1 MNGLSYARLFRRF
14 TKAIPGKCTR
24 ITIIMK
30 TINIRE
36 LNYIHPSAAAM
47 IRLNT
52 RWLLFC
58 LLVIHPP
65 VHPTRSR
72 ISSALSPGPRLAL
85 RSTGSA
91 HVMRPHAPS
100 LGVCCSLLCPWPFMP
115 PVVPYPVFAPPPA
128 ELLFDNL
135 LRVVTTEVPTLLP
148 PGSWSYL
155 IRLSR

>member
-1 MNGLSYARLFRRF
+1 MVYRTPVYSKDPQKLTPELHPHHNNKENNKHKR
-14 TKAIPGKCTR
+14 
-24 ITIIMK
+24 TI
-30 TINIRE
+30 
-36 LNYIHPSAAAM
+36 YIHTAAAV
-47 IRLNT
+47 IRLYT
-52 RWLLFC
+52 RCLLYC

-115 PVVPYPVFAPPPA
+115 PVVPYPVFAPPLA